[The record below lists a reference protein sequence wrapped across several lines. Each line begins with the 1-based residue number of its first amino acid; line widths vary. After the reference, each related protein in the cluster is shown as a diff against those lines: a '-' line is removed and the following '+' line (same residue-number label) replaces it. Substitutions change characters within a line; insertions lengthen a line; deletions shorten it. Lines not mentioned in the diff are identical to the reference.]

1 VASGGDVA
9 GAVDGGA
16 SAMREDVAASLRRPQ
31 KEISPKYFYDRRGS
45 QLFETITRLPEYY
58 PTRAEREL
66 LERLMPEWLGAL
78 RPGALVELG
87 AGAADKTRVLLDVM
101 RQANPGATYVPMD
114 ISARFLE
121 EVAVGLR
128 VEYPGL
134 RIRPVATDITAA
146 LDLPADLPHPVL
158 FAFLGGT
165 IGNFRH
171 ASAHDLLRRIRHAMS
186 DGDALLLGLD
196 LEKPVDVLEAA
207 YNDSGG
213 VTAEFN
219 RNILRVLNRELGA
232 DFDVDAFRHHA
243 FYNQE
248 KHRIEMHLVT
258 RRPLLVTVPGAGT
271 FPFREGESVRTEISC
286 KYDRPRAEALLG
298 EAGLALARWA
308 VAPPGFALAL
318 AVPG

>member
-1 VASGGDVA
+1 VAR
-9 GAVDGGA
+9 AVDGGA
-16 SAMREDVAASLRRPQ
+16 SAMREDVAAGLRRPQ

-66 LERLMPEWLGAL
+66 LERLMPEWLGAV

-87 AGAADKTRVLLDVM
+87 AGAADKTRILLDVM
-101 RQANPGATYVPMD
+101 RQANPGATYVPID

-128 VEYPGL
+128 TEYPGL
-134 RIRPVATDITAA
+134 RIRPVATDITTA
-146 LDLPADLPHPVL
+146 LDLPADLRHPIL

-165 IGNFRH
+165 IGNFRY
-171 ASAHDLLRRIRHAMS
+171 ASALGLLRRIRHQMH
-186 DGDALLLGLD
+186 DGDALLMGLD
-196 LEKPVDVLEAA
+196 LEKSVEVLDAA
-207 YNDSGG
+207 YNDSAG

-219 RNILRVLNRELGA
+219 LNILRVLNRELGA

-243 FYNQE
+243 FYNQD

-258 RRPLLVTVPGAGT
+258 RRPLLVNVPGAGT
-271 FPFREGESVRTEISC
+271 FSFREGESVRTEISC

-298 EAGLALARWA
+298 EAGLAVARWA

-318 AVPG
+318 GVPA

>member
-1 VASGGDVA
+1 VAGGGDVA

-16 SAMREDVAASLRRPQ
+16 SAMREDVAAGLRRPQ

-128 VEYPGL
+128 ADYPGL

-171 ASAHDLLRRIRHAMS
+171 ASAHGLLRRIRHAMS

-196 LEKPVDVLEAA
+196 LEKPVEVLEAA

-243 FYNQE
+243 FYNQD

-298 EAGLALARWA
+298 EAGLTLARWA

-318 AVPG
+318 AVAG

>member
-1 VASGGDVA
+1 VAS
-9 GAVDGGA
+9 AVDGGA
-16 SAMREDVAASLRRPQ
+16 SAMREDVAAGLRRPQ

-66 LERLMPEWLGAL
+66 LERLMPDWLGAL

-114 ISARFLE
+114 ISARFLD

-128 VEYPGL
+128 ATYPGL
-134 RIRPVATDITAA
+134 RIRPVATDITTA

-171 ASAHDLLRRIRHAMS
+171 ASALGLLRRIRHAMS

-196 LEKPVDVLEAA
+196 LEKPVEVLEAA
-207 YNDSGG
+207 YNDSDG

-232 DFDVDAFRHHA
+232 DFDLEAFRHHA
-243 FYNQE
+243 FYNQD

-258 RRPLLVTVPGAGT
+258 GRPLVVTVPGAGA
-271 FPFREGESVRTEISC
+271 FSFREGESVRTEISC

-318 AVPG
+318 AVAG